1 MSGEISILGVVDRET
16 YPSYNFRV
24 RASDFGEPSPRSN
37 LAQVELLVADVN
49 DRLPVFEPEDVA
61 GYLVYFIGGAS
72 AGSVANKIEAY
83 FLIGRSIEV
92 QGIIHS
98 SSVILT
104 WTTMSQRPS
113 TRLSSA

>member
-61 GYLVYFIGGAS
+61 GYLVYFIVCLPGLLHQDCQKEGGC
-72 AGSVANKIEAY
+72 IESNSE
-83 FLIGRSIEV
+83 I
-92 QGIIHS
+92 S
-98 SSVILT
+98 SCSNLY
-104 WTTMSQRPS
+104 WT
-113 TRLSSA
+113 